1 MYTGIDRTGFG
12 WLLACAALAAGEFA
26 ASRIPQAADA
36 WPVAAA
42 LIPLVALFGFGF
54 GARGWHLACIFL
66 AGAVLYLHASVDM
79 ERMLRGQPWMRDRFE
94 RRFKTGE
101 RGMAA
106 RLASAKE
113 ALSRCAG
120 IGIERGD
127 AAILNRAILLGE
139 RRGLPKQAKRVFAAS
154 GAMHVFA
161 VSGVHVMAV
170 AKVLAVLMQLLFV
183 PKRLAGAAA
192 IPFVWGYVCV
202 IGMPPS
208 AVRAAMMAT
217 IYFFA
222 PVFWRRSS
230 AAMSWALTFMVV
242 YVINPRMITD
252 IGCAL
257 SFTVMLSIILAGD
270 SLRGRS
276 GATALL
282 VVTLVAWA
290 AGVPLSAHVFGHVTP
305 GGILANLVLI
315 PAAALTVG
323 SGALG
328 MLAGFVSETAAA
340 HLNNLAALGSS
351 AMAGVSAVVAKLPFA
366 DFEVEAWPISMCAA
380 WYAAL
385 LLALL
390 LSAIRRARSRVV

>member
-1 MYTGIDRTGFG
+1 VYTGVDRTGFR

-26 ASRIPQAADA
+26 ASRVPQAADA
-36 WPVAAA
+36 WPAVAA
-42 LIPLVALFGFGF
+42 LVPLVALFGFGA
-54 GARGWHLACIFL
+54 GARGWHLACVFL
-66 AGAVLYLHASVDM
+66 AGATLYLQASV
-79 ERMLRGQPWMRDRFE
+79 EPEKALRGRPWMRGRLE
-94 RRFKTGE
+94 RRYKTCEG
-101 RGMAA
+101 GMAA
-106 RLASAKE
+106 RLAPAKE

-120 IGIERGD
+120 IGIERCD
-127 AAILNRAILLGE
+127 AAALNRAILLGE
-139 RRGLPKQAKRVFAAS
+139 RRGLPKQARRVFAAS

-170 AKVLAVLMQLLFV
+170 AKVLALLAQLLFV
-183 PKRLAGAAA
+183 PKRLAGLAA

-208 AVRAAMMAT
+208 SVRAAMMAT
-217 IYFFA
+217 FYFSA
-222 PVFWRRSS
+222 PAFWRRSS
-230 AAMSWALTFMVV
+230 AVMSWALTFVV
-242 YVINPRMITD
+242 VHVASPRMITD

-276 GATALL
+276 GATALV

-290 AGVPLSAHVFGHVTP
+290 AGVPLSAHVFGHVSP

-328 MLAGFVSETAAA
+328 MMAGFVSEAAAA
-340 HLNNLAALGSS
+340 HLNNLAALVSS
-351 AMAGVSAVVAKLPFA
+351 AMAGVSAAVASLPFA
-366 DFEVEAWPISMCAA
+366 DYEVKPWPMSMCAA

-385 LLALL
+385 LLVLF
-390 LSAIRRARSRVV
+390 LSAVRRSRSREL